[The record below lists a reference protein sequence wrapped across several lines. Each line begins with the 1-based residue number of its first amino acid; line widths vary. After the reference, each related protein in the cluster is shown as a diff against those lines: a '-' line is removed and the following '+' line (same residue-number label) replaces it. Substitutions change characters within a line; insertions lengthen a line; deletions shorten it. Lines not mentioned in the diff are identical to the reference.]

1 MKTPK
6 TSPQGF
12 TLIELLVV
20 IAIIAI
26 LAGLL
31 LPALGKAKAK
41 AHSISCMNNLRQLGL
56 SYRMYV
62 DDQGMPN
69 GQDIGLVSPLKP
81 YYGGADTVRICPA
94 TRDSPKRPHPML
106 GTADI
111 PHRHW
116 SGWPGDLSYS
126 SSYGFNGWAYN
137 SSKGGELIKE
147 LFFRSESAVSRAE
160 ATPLFGD
167 STYGENYPLEMDRPA
182 RNLYYDEGQ
191 VWAFSHMGWYT
202 IARHGSKGTARS
214 SLPAPPGSTLP
225 GKINLVFFDGHVET
239 TPLENLWNL
248 YWHRLWVPP
257 EKRPDRSW

>member
-41 AHSISCMNNLRQLGL
+41 AHTISCMNNLRQLGL
-56 SYRMYV
+56 AYRMYV
-62 DDQGMPN
+62 DDHGMPFN
-69 GQDIGLVSPLKP
+69 QDIGLVLPLKP
-81 YYGGADTVRICPA
+81 YYGGADTVRLCPA
-94 TRDSPKRPHPML
+94 TRDSPKRPHL
-106 GTADI
+106 FFGTADI

-116 SGWPGDLSYS
+116 SGVERGDFSYT

-137 SSKGGELIKE
+137 TRRGNEWMNE
-147 LFFRSESAVSRAE
+147 RFFNSESGVSRTE

-167 STYGENYPLEMDRPA
+167 STYGEIYPAEMDRPA

-191 VWAFSHMGWYT
+191 AGRFSHMGWYT

-225 GKINLVFFDGHVET
+225 GKINLVFFDGRVET

-248 YWHRLWVPP
+248 YWHRLWAPP
-257 EKRPDRSW
+257 EKRPP

>member
-1 MKTPK
+1 MTPPK

-41 AHSISCMNNLRQLGL
+41 AHTISCMNNLRQLGL
-56 SYRMYV
+56 AYRMYV
-62 DDQGMPN
+62 DDQGMPI
-69 GQDIGLVSPLKP
+69 GQDIGLVLPLKP

-94 TRDSPKRPHPML
+94 TSEFSKRPHPYL

-111 PHRHW
+111 PHHHW
-116 SGWPGDLSYS
+116 DGVLRGDFSYT
-126 SSYGFNGWAYN
+126 SSYGFNGFASN
-137 SSKGGELIKE
+137 RQRANETR
-147 LFFRSESAVSRAE
+147 FNQRVFTHESLVSRPE

-167 STYGENYPLEMDRPA
+167 SVLGEVYLGEFDPPA
-182 RNLYYDEGQ
+182 RNLYFDERL
-191 VWAFSHMGWYT
+191 VVPSMGYFT
-202 IARHGSKGTARS
+202 ILRHGSKGPARRS
-214 SLPAPPGSTLP
+214 FPVPPGAPLP
-225 GKINLVFFDGHVET
+225 GRINIVFFDGRVET

-248 YWHRLWVPP
+248 YWHRLWTPP
-257 EKRPDRSW
+257 EKRPP